1 MALAEPR
8 RAFVFSRTLLS
19 SPIVDYITSFHGILE
34 TLKAKPSQVKLL
46 VATGPD
52 AHRQGPRVRDI
63 LELAKKQGIA
73 VERVDQ
79 ALLDR
84 IDPDNKGIALS
95 MLAKD
100 AAKAFSF
107 EDFLDNPPEKALVI
121 VLDHIEDP
129 QNFGAILRSADA
141 FGASLVVVPLRRAS
155 PLSEA
160 ADRSSAGAS
169 AWVPVAFV
177 QNLADAV
184 KRLQAKGFW
193 VYAADMGGAPLGSLK
208 LPGKT
213 CFILGNEGDGVSR
226 LLSEKADGIVSIPMR
241 GHVESLNVSVAAALC
256 MYEYRR
262 AHND

>member
-1 MALAEPR
+1 M
-8 RAFVFSRTLLS
+8 VCM
-19 SPIVDYITSFHGILE
+19 DYITSFHGILE
-34 TLKAKPSQVKLL
+34 TLRARTSQMKLL
-46 VATGPD
+46 VAAGSG

-63 LELAKKQGIA
+63 LELAQKQGIA
-73 VERVDQ
+73 VEKVDQ

-95 MLAKD
+95 LLGKD
-100 AAKAFSF
+100 AEKKLSF
-107 EDFLDNPPEKALVI
+107 EDFLDNPPEKSLVI

-193 VYAADMGGAPLGSLK
+193 AYAADMGGTPLPSLD

-213 CFILGNEGDGVSR
+213 CFILGNEGEGISR
-226 LLSEKADGIVSIPMR
+226 LLSEKADAVVSIPMQ

-262 AHND
+262 AHNG